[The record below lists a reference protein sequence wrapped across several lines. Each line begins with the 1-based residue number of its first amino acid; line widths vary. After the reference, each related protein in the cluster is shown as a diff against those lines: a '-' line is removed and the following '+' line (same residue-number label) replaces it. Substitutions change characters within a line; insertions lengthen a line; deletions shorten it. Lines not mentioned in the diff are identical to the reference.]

1 MSYSREFQ
9 LKLYRDLIHCRKIEE
24 KMIEMYAAG
33 KFPGHIHSGFGEE
46 AVFTGACATMNPQD
60 WMKQTHRS
68 ISSTYLKG
76 VTTRE
81 ILADCMGKKTG
92 TSRGIGGVNHITS
105 REHGLIGLSG
115 SLGCD
120 ISIAAGVAL
129 ALKREG
135 KGGVSYAFFGDG
147 AQNRGPFHEAA
158 NLAAVWKLPMIFVC
172 DNNQFAI
179 TTPIETTLP
188 VANIADR
195 AAAYGMPSRIAD
207 GNDVFDVYE
216 KVSEMMEYVRA
227 GNGPAFVEC
236 KTYRMRGHF
245 EGDQVAYRSREV
257 TDEWARKDCVER
269 MERRLKEEGVLT
281 DELIAQIRAEI
292 DQELDEAERFA
303 EESPEPTVDEI
314 YDGLYA

>member
-1 MSYSREFQ
+1 MAYSREF
-9 LKLYRDLIHCRKIEE
+9 LVKLYRDLVRCRKIEE

-33 KFPGHIHSGFGEE
+33 RFPGHIHSGFGEE

-68 ISSTYLKG
+68 ISSTSLKG
-76 VTTRE
+76 VPAKE
-81 ILADCMGKKTG
+81 IFADCMGKKTG
-92 TSRGIGGVNHITS
+92 TSKGVGGVNHITS

-120 ISIAAGVAL
+120 ISIAAGVAI

-158 NLAAVWKLPMIFVC
+158 NLAAVWRLPMIFIC

-179 TTPIETTLP
+179 TTPVEKVLP
-188 VANIADR
+188 VPNIADR

-216 KVSEMMEYVRA
+216 KVSEMVGHVRA
-227 GNGPAFVEC
+227 GKGPAFVEC

-245 EGDQVAYRSREV
+245 EGDQMAYRSNQV
-257 TDEWARKDCVER
+257 TNEWAKKDCVER
-269 MERRLKEEGVLT
+269 MERRLLEEGVL
-281 DELIAQIRAEI
+281 DSAMVSGIRAEI
-292 DQELDEAERFA
+292 DAELEEAERFA
-303 EESPEPTVDEI
+303 EESPEPSVEEI

>member
-1 MSYSREFQ
+1 MSYSKEFE
-9 LKLYRDLIHCRKIEE
+9 LNLYRNLIHCRKIEE

-76 VTTRE
+76 VTTKE

-92 TSRGIGGVNHITS
+92 TSKGIGGVNHITS

-172 DNNQFAI
+172 DNNKFAI
-179 TTPIETTLP
+179 TTPIEKTLP
-188 VANIADR
+188 VPNIADR

-207 GNDVFDVYE
+207 GNDVLT
-216 KVSEMMEYVRA
+216 STR
-227 GNGPAFVEC
+227 
-236 KTYRMRGHF
+236 
-245 EGDQVAYRSREV
+245 RSARWSSMSAPETAPPLWSARPTACAV
-257 TDEWARKDCVER
+257 TSRVTKWRTAP
-269 MERRLKEEGVLT
+269 RR
-281 DELIAQIRAEI
+281 
-292 DQELDEAERFA
+292 
-303 EESPEPTVDEI
+303 SPTS
-314 YDGLYA
+314 GRSATAWSAWSAA